1 MRFVK
6 HARRKYA
13 FHETHETQV
22 CVSTKPKS
30 YMKSF
35 FTLFLIGIAFIARAQ
50 SADERAVVAVEKQRF
65 AAQVSRDFDAL
76 GQILADDLLYT
87 HSNGNTDT
95 KAVYIQGIRD
105 GKFRYDQIDV
115 VEQKVR
121 LYGDVALVNGV
132 CQIKATNNGEPTNL
146 KLKYT
151 DAYARRNGKWQLIT
165 WQSLRMTN

>member
-1 MRFVK
+1 MN
-6 HARRKYA
+6 YLL
-13 FHETHETQV
+13 TLLLL
-22 CVSTKPKS
+22 S
-30 YMKSF
+30 
-35 FTLFLIGIAFIARAQ
+35 FTLICRAQ
-50 SADERAVVAVEKQRF
+50 SADEQAVVAVEKQRF

-95 KAVYIQGIRD
+95 KPVYIQGIRD
-105 GKFRYDQIDV
+105 GKFRYDQIDIL
-115 VEQKVR
+115 EQKIR
-121 LYGDVALVNGV
+121 LYGDMALVNGI
-132 CQIKATNNGEPTNL
+132 CQIKATNNGEPANL